1 MANELWQLDAVELAG
16 LIRDGRV
23 SAREAVAEHLARLDA
38 VNPQINAVVPPMLH
52 EQALAEA
59 EAADRARQAG
69 DAVGPLHGLP
79 ITTKINTDQAGLPT
93 DNGAPVLKDFIANED
108 SAQVANLRRAGAI
121 VIGRTNAPAF
131 SMRAMTD
138 NALHGMTLNPWNPA
152 MTCGGSSGGAGA
164 SIASGIGVIGQGN
177 DIGGSVRWPAYCNGI
192 VGLRPSLGRVPAFN
206 PSSPARRM
214 SSLMMSVQG
223 PLTRSVRDAR
233 LALAALAVRDVR
245 DTWWTPAP
253 LVGEPLPSPIRVAL
267 VTAVDRIDIDPAT
280 VAAVREAGRCL
291 ASAGYAVEEV
301 TPPETA
307 QVWETWHPLGLTDL
321 NLTLRPQARES
332 GDPGISR
339 FIEFWFQ
346 LRDGADLAG
355 YLDAQ
360 VERDRLLRAWNVFM
374 ETYPV
379 IVMPSCAEIAL
390 PAGSDVQDLDGARR
404 TLRALSFQLIL
415 PVLGLPGLAVPT
427 TPVDGLPMG
436 VQIVSRRFRED
447 ICLDAG
453 EIIEAQVGQFT
464 PIDPRS

>member
-1 MANELWQLDAVELAG
+1 MANELWRLDAVELAG

-23 SAREAVAEHLARLDA
+23 SAREAMTAHLERLDA

-59 EAADRARQAG
+59 DLADRARQAG

-79 ITTKINTDQAGLPT
+79 ITTKINSDQVGLPT
-93 DNGAPVLKDFIANED
+93 DNGAPVLKDFIASED

-131 SMRAMTD
+131 SMRAMTE
-138 NALHGMTLNPWNPA
+138 NALHGRTLNPWNAA

-164 SIASGIGVIGQGN
+164 SIAAGIGVIGQGN

-206 PSSPARRM
+206 PSGPTRRM
-214 SSLMMSVQG
+214 SSQLMSVQG

-233 LALAALAVRDVR
+233 LALAAMAARDVR
-245 DTWWTPAP
+245 DTWWAPAP
-253 LVGEPLPSPIRVAL
+253 LVGEPLERPIRVAL
-267 VTAVDRIDIDPAT
+267 VTQVVGIEIDPAA
-280 VAAVREAGRCL
+280 VAAVREAGQCL
-291 ASAGYAVEEV
+291 AAAGYAVEEI
-301 TPPETA
+301 TPPDIA
-307 QVWETWHPLGLTDL
+307 RVWETWHPIGLSDL
-321 NLTLRPQARES
+321 NLSLRPQARES

-346 LRDGADLAG
+346 LRDGADLPR
-355 YLDAQ
+355 YLDAL
-360 VERDRLLRAWNVFM
+360 VERDVLLRAWNTFM
-374 ETYPV
+374 ETYPL
-379 IVMPSCAEIAL
+379 IIMPSCAEVAL
-390 PAGSDVQDLDGARR
+390 PAGIDVQDLDGARR
-404 TLRALSFQLIL
+404 TLRALSFQLVL

-427 TPVDGLPMG
+427 TPVNDLPMG